1 MELTITKLGGMGDG
15 IGTAD
20 GKQVFVPY
28 TCPGDKV
35 KVALEAGGRARL
47 LEVMERGIS
56 RQEPPCQHFGQ
67 CGGCSLQHIRPSDYN
82 AFKRDILV
90 QVARKLGY
98 GDEMVSPL
106 VEVGQGS
113 RRRAEF
119 KVSVNKGEVGIGFFE
134 AKSHKVIDIAICPV
148 TSDAIVGLLPKL
160 RAVISSLKKP
170 GNVKAVNVSQMQNGL
185 DVFITVGANCSAN
198 DAEKLV
204 AFAKGSGILRLAQK
218 EEKQEADVLYCS
230 KLPLVAFGGVEV
242 ELPVGSFLQAT
253 QTGQLAITS
262 IILETLKEHKRVV
275 DLYCGAGTYSLPL
288 VMDGHIV
295 QAYEGSN
302 EMITALHN
310 AIRQS
315 NLDSKIAV
323 GTRDLFKRPVK
334 QHELKNFDA
343 VVINPPRNGALPQ
356 ADEIA
361 KSDVKKV
368 VMVSCNPATFE
379 RDTKSLINGG
389 FVLERAAAID
399 QFYWNAHLEVVGVF
413 CRK

>member
-1 MELTITKLGGMGDG
+1 
-15 IGTAD
+15 
-20 GKQVFVPY
+20 
-28 TCPGDKV
+28 
-35 KVALEAGGRARL
+35 
-47 LEVMERGIS
+47 
-56 RQEPPCQHFGQ
+56 
-67 CGGCSLQHIRPSDYN
+67 
-82 AFKRDILV
+82 V
-90 QVARKLGY
+90 QVVRKLGY
-98 GDEMVSPL
+98 GDEIVSDL

-119 KVSVNKGEVGIGFFE
+119 KVSVNKGEVSIGFFE
-134 AKSHKVIDIAICPV
+134 AKSHKVIDVAMCPV
-148 TSDAIVGLLPKL
+148 TSDEIVSLLPNL
-160 RAVISSLKKP
+160 REAIASLKKP
-170 GNVKAVNVSQMQNGL
+170 GNIKAVNVSQMQNGL

-204 AFAKGSGILRLAQK
+204 LFAKDNGILRLAQK
-218 EEKQEADVLYCS
+218 EEKEEADVLYCS

-253 QTGQLAITS
+253 EIGQMAITS
-262 IILETLKEHKRVV
+262 IILGALKDHKRVV

-288 VMDGHIV
+288 VTSGHVV

-310 AIRQS
+310 AIRRS
-315 NLDSKIAV
+315 NLDSKISAS
-323 GTRDLFKRPVK
+323 TRDLFRRPLK

-356 ADEIA
+356 AEEIA

-379 RDTKSLINGG
+379 RDAKSLIDGG
-389 FVLERAAAID
+389 FLLEGATAID

-413 CRK
+413 KNQEC